1 MACRFAA
8 AAAGCLAVALGV
20 AGCGGGG
27 DTAKR
32 TTARS
37 ATTVP
42 TSPGDLARA
51 RAQVSKVVKGFARAG
66 QELRDSV
73 GAQTTP
79 QRAAAALRAF
89 QGKVRSAATAL
100 SRLPLPSAAAA
111 AQRSLAAQFRAIAA
125 ACQASIDAG
134 KAGDRTRF
142 RSALRTFQARLNG
155 PLGARARQAAVRLD
169 AGLAAR

>member
-1 MACRFAA
+1 MARPRVL
-8 AAAGCLAVALGV
+8 AAAGCLALALGV

-27 DTAKR
+27 DGVQR
-32 TTARS
+32 TTPRP
-37 ATTVP
+37 ATTAP
-42 TSPGDLARA
+42 SSPADLARA
-51 RAQVSKVVKGFARAG
+51 RGQVSKVVNGFARAG

-73 GAQTTP
+73 GGQSTP
-79 QRAAAALRAF
+79 QQAATALRAF

-100 SRLPLPSAAAA
+100 SRLALPSAAAA

-134 KAGDRTRF
+134 NAGDRTRF